1 MLIKFIDRSKEHS
14 VEFEGLEYVVEAKG
28 YTIET
33 HWFDTQKE
41 LWIYLESHPP
51 YSVPFGLEP
60 IREKE
65 EEGRR
70 VIDLKYL
77 DAEGLVLGWI
87 IAQKCMVFIM
97 NDQGKTIDTY
107 RAH

>member
-1 MLIKFIDRSKEHS
+1 MLIKFIDRSKEES
-14 VEFEGLEYVVEAKG
+14 AELDGREYVVEAKG
-28 YTIET
+28 YKIELPWFNT
-33 HWFDTQKE
+33 HKDLGTFLNT
-41 LWIYLESHPP
+41 HPP

-87 IAQKCMVFIM
+87 IAQKCVVFIM
-97 NDQGKTIDTY
+97 NDQGKTIERY